1 MPTPITVFTGYLGS
15 GKTTIIL
22 NLIKQLPASYRCVWL
37 KNEFGDLDVDSQ
49 LAKESNIEVQQI
61 LNGCLCCVLVGR
73 LGEALEEIVAK
84 YDPDRIIVETSGS
97 AYPAPIAVEIHR
109 HPQTLKLDGI
119 VTVIDVLN
127 FTGYRDKSFTA
138 KIQAQYTDLIL
149 VNKHELL
156 TERQLETALDDVYE
170 LNLTT
175 PKIKTNHG
183 RVSPDVIFGIDS
195 RLFAKAEEVALA
207 ERGRDPE
214 HHEREVEVFQIVTDR
229 SYERAAVEALFK
241 GLPPEYFYRIK
252 GLVRTPAGIELANCV
267 FGRCDF
273 AQLERYSGP
282 TKLVFMGRGLAEHI
296 PQIAQALSL
305 QPDEYRIIQ

>member
-22 NLIKQLPASYRCVWL
+22 SLIKQLPASYRCVWL

-73 LGEALEEIVAK
+73 LGEALEEIRAK
-84 YDPDRIIVETSGS
+84 YDPDRVIVETSGS

-109 HPQTLKLDGI
+109 HPDTLKLDGI

-138 KIQAQYTDLIL
+138 KVQAQYTDLIL
-149 VNKHELL
+149 INKHELL
-156 TERQLETALDDVYE
+156 TERQLDDALDDVYE

-175 PKIKTNHG
+175 PKIKTDHG
-183 RVSPDVIFGIDS
+183 RVSPELIFGIDS
-195 RLFAKAEEVALA
+195 R
-207 ERGRDPE
+207 
-214 HHEREVEVFQIVTDR
+214 
-229 SYERAAVEALFK
+229 
-241 GLPPEYFYRIK
+241 
-252 GLVRTPAGIELANCV
+252 
-267 FGRCDF
+267 
-273 AQLERYSGP
+273 
-282 TKLVFMGRGLAEHI
+282 
-296 PQIAQALSL
+296 
-305 QPDEYRIIQ
+305 